1 MCAKSGHRVQ
11 EMGTQDEE
19 TGHRVKRQ
27 DRHFACDR
35 SP

>member
-11 EMGTQDEE
+11 EMGTQGEE

-27 DRHFACDR
+27 DIE
-35 SP
+35 